1 MYRNLKPSNIFLGNS
16 ELPYLALT
24 DFDLS
29 SVMKPGETEKMF
41 DHSPSS
47 EANYIAPELHKGQ
60 AYQ

>member
-1 MYRNLKPSNIFLGNS
+1 MGNS